1 MPLTTPYT
9 LVPTPPRRRA
19 LDALATRLPR
29 VGLDGV
35 LADLDRAAEPCDV
48 PGRAAGRGFTWAP
61 EDRDDTSWTPQGL
74 ACLRSGDVVLVAW
87 YARRRLGVATRGSR
101 LTVVDRRDPEQPRYG
116 HVLLTTP
123 RRLPGAPTLG
133 RVGVH
138 AGGIAVV
145 GDLLYV
151 ADTLGGVRVFRLA
164 DVVAVPRRRLDAA
177 LPWRGAGTRTLGRR
191 LTGGY
196 TALGHDHVL
205 PELMRLRAGVRAGLR
220 RLRWSFLSVGELDGR
235 PCLVAGEYGRKG
247 STPRLAVYALDPRTG
262 LPAVDPDGR
271 CRPVEV
277 HEDQPP
283 RMQGAA
289 VAGSTWY
296 LTASTGEGNPGDL
309 HVGTPGHLRRHRGV
323 LPTGP
328 EDVDWARPGEE
339 LWCQTEWPGRRWVF
353 PIDVRR
359 WPGPPG
365 ADEADGGADAAGAGH
380 AHPAGSAGGG

>member
-1 MPLTTPYT
+1 VPLTAPYA
-9 LVPTPPRRRA
+9 LAPTRPRRPVV
-19 LDALATRLPR
+19 DALATRLPR

-35 LADLDRAAEPCDV
+35 LADLDRTAETVDV
-48 PGRAAGRGFTWAP
+48 PGDAAGRGFTWAA
-61 EDRDDTSWTPQGL
+61 EDRDDTTWTPQGI
-74 ACLRSGDVVLVAW
+74 ACTRSGGVILVSW
-87 YARRRLGVATRGSR
+87 YAQRHLGVATRGSR
-101 LTVVDRRDPEQPRYG
+101 VTVVDRRDPERVRYR

-123 RRLPGAPTLG
+123 RRLPGGPGLG

-151 ADTLGGVRVFRLA
+151 ADTLGGVRVFDLS

-191 LTGGY
+191 PTGGY
-196 TALGHDHVL
+196 TALGHDYVL
-205 PELMRLRAGVRAGLR
+205 PELRRLRLGLRAGAG
-220 RLRWSFLSVGELDGR
+220 RLRWSFLSVGELAGR
-235 PCLVAGEYGRKG
+235 SCLVAGEYGRKG
-247 STPRLAVYALDPRTG
+247 TAPRLAVYALDAATG
-262 LPAVDPDGR
+262 LPTVGPDGR
-271 CRPVEV
+271 CHPLEV
-277 HEDQPP
+277 HEHQPP

-296 LTASTGEGNPGDL
+296 VSASSGEGNPGDL
-309 HVGTPGHLRRHRGV
+309 HVGRPGHLRRHRGV

-328 EDVDWARPGEE
+328 EDVDWAVPGEE

-359 WPGPPG
+359 FAP
-365 ADEADGGADAAGAGH
+365 AGAPDVSG
-380 AHPAGSAGGG
+380 AEAG